1 MQKASPRARRL
12 VNAFAPG
19 SNPGR
24 VFRQFYAG
32 TLRSSTCLLLL
43 VAVAGCSRPE
53 PKSDTADHKPDMPLF
68 AHPGGCRQCHDGL
81 VQNVPAA
88 APPEKVCSTPA
99 CHASF
104 RAVPR
109 YVHGP
114 VALADCSI
122 CHTPHTSTERR
133 LLTLPEAELCGFCH
147 PRLLSCPAADGTP
160 ADCTS
165 CHDAHGGEVP
175 HLLKPRAEDLLGL
188 RFGW

>member
-1 MQKASPRARRL
+1 MRRAASWTWRF
-12 VNAFAPG
+12 VNAFA
-19 SNPGR
+19 
-24 VFRQFYAG
+24 
-32 TLRSSTCLLLL
+32 LRSNACRVLGPPDTGSLRSATWMLLLL
-43 VAVAGCSRPE
+43 VVAGCSRPE
-53 PKSDTADHKPDMPLF
+53 PKNDTADLKPHMPLF

-81 VQNVPAA
+81 VRNVPAA
-88 APPEKVCSTPA
+88 APPEKVCSTSA

-122 CHTPHTSTERR
+122 CHTSHTSTERR

-147 PRLLSCPAADGTP
+147 PRLLSCPAADGTS

-165 CHDAHGGEVP
+165 CHDAHGGESP
-175 HLLKPRAEDLLGL
+175 HLLKPRARDLLGL
-188 RFGW
+188 RN